1 MVGRNRRS
9 CVSWPVRIIYSYCMV
24 SIAIS
29 SQCDYKCVKI
39 TVRNINREHCDQ
51 IVDFKIIMQ
60 EIKSFKTQI
69 LTLNSRDFL
78 KSILL
83 EVVGPENWLDITL
96 VYFYCLLDH
105 QKRLNVFYR
114 LILIGIA
121 CVRYYEDTWNC
132 RLGGELVR
140 VYFLG
145 EAVMLGI
152 VTLLILMIIR
162 HSARGTIMDTH
173 ARRYVQP
180 FLMVK

>member
-1 MVGRNRRS
+1 V
-9 CVSWPVRIIYSYCMV
+9 
-24 SIAIS
+24 
-29 SQCDYKCVKI
+29 
-39 TVRNINREHCDQ
+39 
-51 IVDFKIIMQ
+51 
-60 EIKSFKTQI
+60 
-69 LTLNSRDFL
+69 FL
-78 KSILL
+78 VI
-83 EVVGPENWLDITL
+83 G
-96 VYFYCLLDH
+96 Y
-105 QKRLNVFYR
+105 VFYR